1 MGWTRRQ
8 FVEQAFEEIGYAS
21 YVYDLEPEQ
30 LESAGRRLDAMVAS
44 WNGKGIRIG
53 YPLPSSPELADL
65 DTETGVPDYA
75 NEAIYLNL
83 ATRLAPTVGKMLS
96 IETKANAKSLY
107 NLLLQQASRPLEQQL
122 PNTMPAG
129 AGNKPWRNDD
139 SPFLRDP
146 VDPLLAGEDGPIE
159 FS

>member
-1 MGWTRRQ
+1 MGWTRQQ

-21 YVYDLEPEQ
+21 YAYDLEPEQ

-44 WNGKGIRIG
+44 WNGKGIRLG

-65 DTETGVPDYA
+65 STETDVPDYA
-75 NEAIYLNL
+75 NEAIYTNL
-83 ATRLAPTVGKMLS
+83 AVKLAPTVGKTVSM
-96 IETKANAKSLY
+96 ETKASAKAGY
-107 NLLLQQASRPLEQQL
+107 NLLLQNAAMPMEQQL

-129 AGNKPWRNDD
+129 AGTKPWRNNE

-146 VDPLLAGEDGPIE
+146 KDPLLAGEDGPIE
-159 FS
+159 FN

>member
-44 WNGKGIRIG
+44 WNGKGIRLG
-53 YPLPSSPELADL
+53 YPLPSSPELASL
-65 DTETGVPDYA
+65 DTETEVPDYA
-75 NEAIYLNL
+75 NEAIYTNL
-83 ATRLAPTVGKMLS
+83 AVKLAPTVGKVVS
-96 IETKANAKSLY
+96 PETKATAKMTY
-107 NLLLQQASRPLEQQL
+107 NLLLQNAALPMEQQFPKTL
-122 PNTMPAG
+122 PAG
-129 AGNKPWRNDD
+129 AGRKPWRDY
-139 SPFLRDP
+139 RDP
-146 VDPLLAGEDGPIE
+146 FVREPKDPLLAGDDGPIE